1 MFRWPGASLI
11 VIRGHRHLHQ
21 CAYIGDD
28 SSEEVDELMEAI
40 KEGTYIPSE
49 QDFGRLTSN
58 ESVANDPKL
67 MKRHRADVE
76 FHR

>member
-28 SSEEVDELMEAI
+28 SSEEVDELMDAI
-40 KEGTYIPSE
+40 KEGTYIPSD
-49 QDFGRLTSN
+49 QGVHRSTSN
-58 ESVANDPKL
+58 ESVANDPNL